1 MKKKEFKSESKRILD
16 LMINSIY
23 TNKEIFLR
31 ELLSNASD
39 ALDKLYY
46 TSLTNQNIKVNKDDL
61 SISVELDKEGR
72 IITISDNGIGMNEE
86 ELESNLGTIARSGS
100 LAFKNAKDNNIKETD
115 IIGQFGVGFYSSF
128 MVSSLVEVI
137 SRAYN
142 EKTGS
147 LWKSNGESGYTIES
161 TDKKDMGTIIKLHLK
176 DDNADENYSEYLEVS
191 KIKDMIK
198 KYSDYIKYPIIIKD
212 DEDNKDNKPV
222 NSMTPIWKKDKK
234 DIKKDEINSFYKDK
248 YYDYEDPII
257 TIKYNAEG
265 LASFN
270 SLMFIP
276 SHAPFDL
283 YTKEYKKGLSLYT
296 SGVLIEDKCEELL
309 PDYYGFVK
317 GIVDTDDLSL
327 NISRETLQ
335 SNKKVKL
342 IASSLETKIKKEL
355 LDLMKKD
362 YEKYKKF
369 FKSFGMQLKFGVYNN
384 YGVDK
389 DKLKDLL
396 IFYSNK
402 NKDFITLKSYVEQME
417 DKQESIYYACGETI
431 DKIDMLPQGD
441 AIKSKNMDIL
451 YLTDYMDEFV
461 LQALVD
467 YEGKNFKNVA
477 SASLNIESDEDNN
490 AIKKVN
496 EDSKEILKF
505 MKEALKDNVFD
516 VKFTNKLVNHPVCLT
531 TEGNISVEMQKVINA
546 MPNDEKINAQ
556 VILEINEKHAIVDK
570 IKDLYKTD
578 KEKLKSYTKVLYSQ
592 ARLIEGLQIDNPTE
606 ISNIICD
613 LIS

>member
-61 SISVELDKEGR
+61 SILVELDKEGR

-270 SLMFIP
+270 SLMFVP

-496 EDSKEILKF
+496 EESKEILKF

>member
-61 SISVELDKEGR
+61 SILVELDKEGR

>member
-61 SISVELDKEGR
+61 SILVELDKEGR

-270 SLMFIP
+270 SLMFVP

>member
-61 SISVELDKEGR
+61 SILVELDKEGR

-496 EDSKEILKF
+496 EESKEILKF

>member
-496 EDSKEILKF
+496 EESKEILKF

>member
-270 SLMFIP
+270 SLMFVP

-496 EDSKEILKF
+496 EESKEILKF